1 MEFKDYYGIMGIKPD
16 ASAEEIKRVYRR
28 LARKYH
34 PDVSKEADAEARFKE
49 VGEAYEV
56 LKDPARRSQYDELRK
71 GGFGG
76 NGWSAG
82 ESFRPPPGWSPGEAG
97 ASWQFGDGGYG
108 AEDAGGFSDFFESL
122 FGGARRRRA
131 HKGAD
136 VRARVEID
144 LETAFAGGV
153 RRIQLERPQRAA
165 DGSIQQ
171 RPRSLDV
178 RIPSGMTE
186 GRQIR
191 LAGKG
196 DPGPG
201 NAPDGD
207 LYLEIHISPHRL
219 FELDGRDLYL
229 TLPIAPWEAALG
241 ARIKV
246 PTLAGPV
253 ELAIPA
259 GAASG
264 QRLRLKGRG
273 LPGKPPGDQ
282 YAVLKIV
289 TPASVDDEQR
299 KLYQRLDE
307 ISHFNPRAGLEAA
320 Q

>member
-1 MEFKDYYGIMGIKPD
+1 MEFKDYYGILGVKPE

-28 LARKYH
+28 LARKFH

-56 LKDPARRSQYDELRK
+56 LKDPNRRAQYDQLRK

-76 NGWSAG
+76 NGWRSG
-82 ESFRPPPGWSPGEAG
+82 EPFRPPPGWPPGDAG
-97 ASWQFGDGGYG
+97 ASWQFSEG

-122 FGGARRRRA
+122 FGGARRRQA

-153 RRIQLERPQRAA
+153 RRIQLERPERAP
-165 DGSIQQ
+165 DGSVQ
-171 RPRSLDV
+171 RRLRSLDV
-178 RIPSGMTE
+178 RIPPGMTE

-201 NAPDGD
+201 NAPAGD
-207 LYLEIHISPHRL
+207 LYLEIHIRPHRL

-229 TLPIAPWEAALG
+229 TLPITPWEAVLG

-273 LPGKPPGDQ
+273 LPGPPAGDQ

-289 TPASVDDEQR
+289 APPTVDEEQR
-299 KLYQRLDE
+299 KLYQRLSQ
-307 ISHFNPRAGLEAA
+307 ISQFNPRSGLEAA
-320 Q
+320 